1 MRKPQTS
8 IFAIDRRIIICL
20 LLVLSILALYGKVR
34 HYDFI
39 NFDDNV
45 YVYQNPPILSG
56 MTKESLVWSFSFQEK
71 DKNYWHP
78 LTWLSHLLDVELYG
92 LDPGGHH
99 LTNVVY
105 HTVNTLLLFI
115 ALNWMT
121 GAVWRSAFVAILFA
135 VHPLNVESVV
145 WISER
150 KNVLSTFF
158 WMLTLLAYA
167 HYSLRPRFWRYVA
180 LCIAFALGLMA
191 KPMLVTL
198 PFVLIL
204 LDYWPL
210 RRWSLSVLNR
220 GEGRL
225 KSNTQ
230 YIILEKAP
238 LMLLSTLTV
247 YISSKSIQGEGDVT
261 SLQLVPMLLRIENA
275 LVSYVKYIGK
285 MIWPQNLSVYYPY
298 PNMVSAGQL
307 IGAVAVLVALSSLA
321 VWGLKR
327 RPYLAVG
334 WFWFLGSLVPVIGF
348 VQVGLWPEMADRWA
362 YVSLIGLFIMI
373 AWGIPELIK
382 GWHNKHKILAIT
394 AGAILLLLSIT
405 TRVQIS
411 HWADSGTLFEH
422 AVQSVGGASI
432 PRNKLGHAFILNNLA
447 FALMEKGKTDEAIK
461 NLTAAVNL
469 VPGSPRVNY
478 NLGYILLHKG
488 EVDEA
493 IGQFKKVI
501 ELNPEY
507 FLAHYDLASALMQSG
522 KLNDA
527 VSHYYAALDLKPDDG
542 NVLNDLANALVAQGR
557 ISEALPFY
565 SKALRL
571 DPRDPDIYNNMGVA
585 LIHQGRFEEAVRYF
599 RMALQLNPNF
609 VNASEN
615 LDKALSRLP

>member
-1 MRKPQTS
+1 
-8 IFAIDRRIIICL
+8 
-20 LLVLSILALYGKVR
+20 
-34 HYDFI
+34 
-39 NFDDNV
+39 
-45 YVYQNPPILSG
+45 
-56 MTKESLVWSFSFQEK
+56 
-71 DKNYWHP
+71 
-78 LTWLSHLLDVELYG
+78 
-92 LDPGGHH
+92 
-99 LTNVVY
+99 
-105 HTVNTLLLFI
+105 
-115 ALNWMT
+115 
-121 GAVWRSAFVAILFA
+121 
-135 VHPLNVESVV
+135 
-145 WISER
+145 
-150 KNVLSTFF
+150 
-158 WMLTLLAYA
+158 
-167 HYSLRPRFWRYVA
+167 
-180 LCIAFALGLMA
+180 
-191 KPMLVTL
+191 MLVTL

-220 GEGRL
+220 GEGRR

-230 YIILEKAP
+230 YIILEKVP
-238 LMLLSTLTV
+238 LLLLSTLSV

-285 MIWPQNLSVYYPY
+285 MIWPQNLSVYYPF
-298 PNMVSAGQL
+298 PDMVPAGQL
-307 IGAVAVLVALSSLA
+307 ISAVAVLVALSSLA
-321 VWGLKR
+321 IWGLKR

-382 GWHNKHKILAIT
+382 GWHNKHKILAIA

-411 HWADSGTLFEH
+411 HWANSVTLFEH
-422 AVQSVGGASI
+422 AVQSVGGTSI
-432 PRNKLGHAFILNNLA
+432 ARNKLGHALILNNLA
-447 FALMEKGKTDEAIK
+447 FALMDDGRNDEALN
-461 NLTAAVNL
+461 NLMIALNL
-469 VPGSPRVNY
+469 VPDSPRVNY

-493 IGQFKKVI
+493 IGQFKQVI
-501 ELNPEY
+501 ELNPKF

-557 ISEALPFY
+557 ISEALSFY

-609 VNASEN
+609 ANASEN
-615 LDKALSRLP
+615 LDKALSRRP